1 MTKAIQEWDIL
12 IIPNWYTIVKRYLGT
27 AMKKLKQLRESK
39 GLSQLQLALKLGLNQ
54 NTVSRYENGQREA
67 DYQTLIMFADFFDV
81 SIDYL
86 IGRTEDKKAKSFPLW

>member
-1 MTKAIQEWDIL
+1 
-12 IIPNWYTIVKRYLGT
+12 
-27 AMKKLKQLRESK
+27 MKNLKTLREGK

-86 IGRTEDKKAKSFPLW
+86 IGRTENR

>member
-1 MTKAIQEWDIL
+1 
-12 IIPNWYTIVKRYLGT
+12 
-27 AMKKLKQLRESK
+27 MKNLKQLRESK

-81 SIDYL
+81 SVDYL
-86 IGRTEDKKAKSFPLW
+86 IGRTDDK

>member
-1 MTKAIQEWDIL
+1 
-12 IIPNWYTIVKRYLGT
+12 
-27 AMKKLKQLRESK
+27 MKNLKKLRESK

-67 DYQTLIMFADFFDV
+67 DYQTLIMFADFFGV

-86 IGRTEDKKAKSFPLW
+86 IGRTDK

>member
-1 MTKAIQEWDIL
+1 MLQILFVYDIIAIKKH
-12 IIPNWYTIVKRYLGT
+12 V
-27 AMKKLKQLRESK
+27 MKNLKQLRESK

-81 SIDYL
+81 SVDYL
-86 IGRTEDKKAKSFPLW
+86 IGRTDDK

>member
-1 MTKAIQEWDIL
+1 
-12 IIPNWYTIVKRYLGT
+12 
-27 AMKKLKQLRESK
+27 MKNLKTLRENK

-54 NTVSRYENGQREA
+54 NTVSRYENGQRQA

-86 IGRTEDKKAKSFPLW
+86 IGRNDKK

>member
-1 MTKAIQEWDIL
+1 MGYFIL
-12 IIPNWYTIVKRYLGT
+12 YQVGIIMSIETHKKR
-27 AMKKLKQLRESK
+27 AMKNLKQLREGK

-86 IGRTEDKKAKSFPLW
+86 IGRTDK

>member
-1 MTKAIQEWDIL
+1 MKNL
-12 IIPNWYTIVKRYLGT
+12 KR
-27 AMKKLKQLRESK
+27 LRESK

-86 IGRTEDKKAKSFPLW
+86 IGRTNVK

>member
-1 MTKAIQEWDIL
+1 MKNLKA
-12 IIPNWYTIVKRYLGT
+12 
-27 AMKKLKQLRESK
+27 LREGK

-86 IGRTEDKKAKSFPLW
+86 IGRTDKQNNWTNKNSRITS

>member
-1 MTKAIQEWDIL
+1 
-12 IIPNWYTIVKRYLGT
+12 
-27 AMKKLKQLRESK
+27 MKNLKTLRESK

-54 NTVSRYENGQREA
+54 NTVSRYENGQRDA

-86 IGRTEDKKAKSFPLW
+86 IGRTDNK

>member
-1 MTKAIQEWDIL
+1 
-12 IIPNWYTIVKRYLGT
+12 
-27 AMKKLKQLRESK
+27 MKKLKQLRESK

-86 IGRTEDKKAKSFPLW
+86 IGRTDDK

>member
-1 MTKAIQEWDIL
+1 MGYFVLYLLGIILSINKKIRLVFMKNLKA
-12 IIPNWYTIVKRYLGT
+12 
-27 AMKKLKQLRESK
+27 LRENK

-54 NTVSRYENGQREA
+54 NTISRYENGQREA

-86 IGRTEDKKAKSFPLW
+86 IGRTDN